1 MALESPNLLSQF
13 SRTLIK
19 DTVDI
24 IEFAESDQYCNKPLY
39 PRQKTL
45 LKIIFL
51 QDLDDYDEM
60 VLQEWIDSTEN
71 GGEVE
76 IVPKIRER
84 MQYLKDNGYK
94 HFRVNQLV
102 GGRRSSKGHL
112 TGLCMAYKLY
122 QLTQLDSVG
131 KHYGIEKSKPVMFS
145 IVGASLDEVKAHQ
158 FADAATW
165 IEDCKPLQDQGLLN
179 KSLAQTISVY
189 TPYDLRRVSDLRSH
203 GMKIDR
209 DLATLKVQ
217 AFGNN
222 SKTLRGGASIMF
234 TFDEMAHLL
243 AGESR
248 MSDDALYESAIPSL
262 NQFHKDAMIF
272 ANSSPYTKTGKF
284 FELYELALK
293 LDPPETGE
301 PEFPEH
307 FMIRYPSW
315 ELYKDKERSSY
326 FINVEPPASDPKFDA
341 QMAREERANPES
353 FKVEYRANFAE
364 VVSAFLRPEMVD
376 RMFDPSFTKQTLD
389 RILTPETGAVGFL
402 RYKGHADPS
411 STTANFGLSVGHIE
425 EVPNPE
431 TGVLEQ
437 HVVMDL
443 IDAFYPADFEEN
455 TIDVLEV
462 LPAIQQIINNFR
474 PYEFTFDQYES
485 DYPIRILGDQCR
497 RSGIDTNIFEITASA
512 KQNEKRARNFKTA
525 LNLGRVHAPHPET
538 AGPLG
543 VGRNSI
549 ELARYELKFL
559 QEKNGKIDRQKI
571 GPVQTK
577 DIADCI
583 MEVVDALIGDSL
595 MSMTTN
601 LSDLALQTGS
611 RGGYGIGKT
620 PAELADWYPRKKGF
634 STFMPE
640 RGMRRGNQR
649 RRFT

>member
-1 MALESPNLLSQF
+1 MSIEAPNLISQF

-39 PRQKTL
+39 PRQRTL
-45 LKIIFL
+45 LKVIFL
-51 QDLDDYDEM
+51 QDLDDFDEM
-60 VLQEWIDSTEN
+60 VVQEWIDSSEN

-76 IVPKIRER
+76 IVPKLRER
-84 MQYLKDNGYK
+84 MEYLKANGYK

-131 KHYGIEKSKPVMFS
+131 QHYGIDKSKPVTFA
-145 IVGASLDEVKAHQ
+145 IVGASLEETKAHQ

-179 KSLAQTISVY
+179 KSLATTVSVY
-189 TPYDLRRVSDLRSH
+189 TPYDLRRVADLRSH

-222 SKTLRGGASIMF
+222 SKTLRGGAALMF

-248 MSDDALYESAIPSL
+248 MSDEELYKAAIPAL

-284 FELYELALK
+284 FELYEQALK

-301 PEFPEH
+301 PVFPEH

-315 ELYKDKERSSY
+315 ELYKDKERSSF
-326 FINVEPPASDPKFDA
+326 FIEVEPPASDPEVDP
-341 QMAREERANPES
+341 QMRREELANPES
-353 FKVEYRANFAE
+353 FSVEYRANFAE

-376 RMFDPSFTKQTLD
+376 RMFDPSFTEQTLG
-389 RILTPETGAVGFL
+389 RILLPQAGAAAFL
-402 RYKGHADPS
+402 RYKGHADPA

-425 EVPNPE
+425 EIVNKE
-431 TGVLEQ
+431 TGVVEQ
-437 HVVMDL
+437 HVVMDM
-443 IDAFYPADFEEN
+443 IDAFYPGDFEEN

-485 DYPIRILGDQCR
+485 DYPIRILGDECR
-497 RSGIDTNIFEITASA
+497 RAGIDTSIFEITGSA
-512 KQNEKRARNFKTA
+512 KQNDRRARNFKTA

-538 AGPLG
+538 VGPLG

-549 ELARYELKFL
+549 ELARFELKFL
-559 QEKNGKIDRQKI
+559 QDKNGKVDRQKI

-601 LSDLALQTGS
+601 LSDLSIQTGS
-611 RGGYGIGKT
+611 RGGYGIGR
-620 PAELADWYPRKKGF
+620 PPEELSDWYPRRKGI
-634 STFMPE
+634 SGYMPE
-640 RGMRRGNQR
+640 RGIKRANR